1 MSGENLNNSNYP
13 NGEENDTYDLW
24 SSMLLDKAASETQQ
38 PTSSE
43 SQTNSQSAGHSN
55 EEDRSSTYDF
65 WTDRLVNQAAAE
77 AQQQSALP
85 ENQADGQ
92 PALPPHENPSALPP
106 HESQTAL
113 PPRPEMIP
121 LMSDNSSSAINVV
134 NFAEQNP
141 GVIDTPNFAEQN
153 PTAGIQ
159 SVREVENFA
168 PQSEERPGSWRY
180 VGENGGFRFVYDDEL
195 ATQTAANQA
204 QAATDAQIR
213 DILNS
218 KQQGIDDIVAETQ
231 AKMKAQEI
239 LNQNQQTVD
248 DVVARELA
256 AQKAREEE
264 LQKAKERERQMQILK
279 DKERLGQL
287 DDEDA
292 AIDEEIARLRAEE
305 QPEDSNETSPLTVVD
320 ANFERDL
327 KDLAHDL
334 AERELNT
341 ETSKGN
347 IIKKLWKGTLFK
359 KYYEKAYTREYLEGK
374 RKADVN
380 GESLTAVQLIEKRK
394 DKVIERFVMSVTEE
408 SDRFIHKAAGESM
421 KEADAETTDRIKEV
435 VSRFAT
441 SKMTN
446 EQFNEEIRR
455 IQAENRDAGK
465 PDYAAT
471 FGNYLD
477 VAIQA
482 RERATHGIAI
492 EQVMEGFKVYNAEA
506 RDGIRT
512 EAHRDNIDKIVN
524 ALESTAIGQFIPAE
538 IIAGSV
544 SVASAL
550 TQSGLK
556 AVLGA
561 AGGMLASS
569 ALAGL
574 KERNR
579 ITEDRAQ
586 MLRDMANGLE
596 YKSRGKSG
604 KYEKQIAGFNYKI
617 EKASA
622 LTARLES
629 AIDNAANNPQELLE
643 AIAAA
648 RVRSD
653 FSDENARDLIAY
665 TSEDK
670 RGEERLNLDI
680 ALIRAEKSLTADQRV
695 SLVDISSRIQ
705 TEIERDVNEKDKDFK
720 KKRAIMATKKAGKTL
735 ALGVGTFFASQEIMA
750 ALDPNKI
757 GFFEKVGLLKTNN
770 NEDASET
777 ILAGLAGPRVRT
789 ELSTQTIENVSGD
802 ETARI
807 EELESGGFTRVESAP
822 ASTEVVKS
830 LDNNIDPSE
839 VNAPNVKLDFWADN
853 GTRPFDSNELRAYL
867 QNGEMVS
874 GMRGVSTSTAG
885 ESFDYGE
892 LASTNNIKAFF
903 TIGDKRFEAVNHI
916 TEDGRLAWGE
926 NGFFTTPT
934 GETVKLIGDNG
945 EKLYKYFEIA
955 ADHGVDADGVQ
966 HIVPLATDIGTNSFA
981 GKMQKVVESV
991 IETPAKYTFT
1001 RTITQEVP
1009 RAVTTAGIAFAP
1021 ETARTG
1027 LGEARQAEIGTEPT
1041 TAPTGTRV
1049 NQAPTTPSSIP
1060 NQSRVTNPNTQP
1072 TPAQTT
1078 ANQPQAQSQPVNSQ
1092 AAPQPAQ
1099 PAPRPAPQPTQSGQA
1114 LNTPN
1119 QAPNQTSSALNQAP
1133 NTPSQTPNTP
1143 NTPNQTQGQA
1153 PNQAPNQAP
1162 APGSE
1167 FLSYVED
1174 NRGLISDALAN
1185 ALTASDD
1192 QNISINNYSSLW
1204 NSLSDADKDFARN
1217 FMNNVKNSPDANN
1230 ISWGSGFRSWFDM
1243 MSALNNL

>member
-1 MSGENLNNSNYP
+1 M
-13 NGEENDTYDLW
+13 
-24 SSMLLDKAASETQQ
+24 AA
-38 PTSSE
+38 
-43 SQTNSQSAGHSN
+43 
-55 EEDRSSTYDF
+55 
-65 WTDRLVNQAAAE
+65 
-77 AQQQSALP
+77 
-85 ENQADGQ
+85 
-92 PALPPHENPSALPP
+92 
-106 HESQTAL
+106 
-113 PPRPEMIP
+113 
-121 LMSDNSSSAINVV
+121 
-134 NFAEQNP
+134 
-141 GVIDTPNFAEQN
+141 
-153 PTAGIQ
+153 
-159 SVREVENFA
+159 
-168 PQSEERPGSWRY
+168 
-180 VGENGGFRFVYDDEL
+180 
-195 ATQTAANQA
+195 QTAANQA

-213 DILNS
+213 EILNS
-218 KQQGIDDIVAETQ
+218 KQQDIDNIVADTQ
-231 AKMKAQEI
+231 AKMRAQEL

-305 QPEDSNETSPLTVVD
+305 QPEDNNETSPLTVVD

-374 RKADVN
+374 RKTDVN

-421 KEADAETTDRIKEV
+421 KEADAETTNRIKEV

-617 EKASA
+617 EKAST

-629 AIDNAANNPQELLE
+629 AIENAANNPQELLE

-670 RGEERLNLDI
+670 RGEERLKLDI

-822 ASTEVVKS
+822 ASTEVVRGYNEVD
-830 LDNNIDPSE
+830 LDE

-867 QNGEMVS
+867 ENGEMVS

-903 TIGDKRFEAVNHI
+903 TIGNKRFEAVSHL

-926 NGFFTTPT
+926 NGVFTTPT

-1001 RTITQEVP
+1001 RTIAQEVP

-1041 TAPTGTRV
+1041 TAPTGTQV

-1060 NQSRVTNPNTQP
+1060 NQSRVTNPNIQP
-1072 TPAQTT
+1072 TPVQTT
-1078 ANQPQAQSQPVNSQ
+1078 ANQPQTQSQPVNPQ

-1099 PAPRPAPQPTQSGQA
+1099 PASQPAQPGQTP
-1114 LNTPN
+1114 NTPN
-1119 QAPNQTSSALNQAP
+1119 QAPNQTSSTPNQA
-1133 NTPSQTPNTP
+1133 P
-1143 NTPNQTQGQA
+1143 NTPNQTQ
-1153 PNQAPNQAP
+1153 APNQAP
-1162 APGSE
+1162 AAGAE
-1167 FLSYVED
+1167 FLNYVEN

-1185 ALTASDD
+1185 VLTASDD
-1192 QNISINNYSSLW
+1192 QNINVTNYSNLW
-1204 NSLSDADKDFARN
+1204 NGLSNADKDFARN
-1217 FMNNVKNSPDANN
+1217 LMNNIKNSPDANN

-1243 MSALNNL
+1243 MSALNNLQ